1 MAGKKGKSKNSNPR
15 QPPEAEEPQID
26 STSHEVDDS
35 ASHEV
40 DAVANSWDNIDR
52 DEDVVQSGEER
63 ERENSNLERKK
74 G

>member
-1 MAGKKGKSKNSNPR
+1 MAGKKGKSKDSNPR
-15 QPPEAEEPQID
+15 QSPEVEEPQVD
-26 STSHEVDDS
+26 STYN
-35 ASHEV
+35 EV